1 MNNDHDRF
9 ALTQEVAILR
19 VIMGLQTPDESSL
32 HFTGQRLEQ
41 DSLLELRQRMGLAI
55 VVPLLFEW
63 V

>member
-1 MNNDHDRF
+1 
-9 ALTQEVAILR
+9 
-19 VIMGLQTPDESSL
+19 MGLQTPDESSL

-55 VVPLLFEW
+55 VVQLLFEW

>member
-55 VVPLLFEW
+55 VVQLLFEW